1 MSTGHLM
8 IKFGSAPGG
17 RHWGE
22 LERERSYVMFLALMN
37 SPVIDH

>member
-22 LERERSYVMFLALMN
+22 LEKEVMFLALMN